1 MDEEAAP
8 QAAAGQ
14 DETFNKELDVLR
26 FNWDTAY
33 DIEPAG
39 EPGTARAR
47 RRDGEGGWMECTPD
61 EVTALIVADY
71 RARPVSREVAP

>member
-8 QAAAGQ
+8 RAAAGQ
-14 DETFNKELDVLR
+14 DETFRKELAVLR

-33 DIEPAG
+33 EIEPAG
-39 EPGTARAR
+39 PSGLARAR
-47 RRDGEGGWMECTPD
+47 RRDGLGNWLEGTPD
-61 EVTALIVADY
+61 EVTVMISDDY